1 MTDVCCTKNMTDV
14 CLEFEN
20 DSIIFSDEKKCCE
33 YKIKPPCI
41 SSSVNCNHKFSII
54 LPPAI
59 KTDSQLCGLIKYK
72 ISGTQDTQIK
82 LEYTK
87 KITVDDDGSIMANCF
102 ITTSD
107 RCKKKNIE
115 LIENH
120 TILNKINGY
129 VYYLKDTNEK
139 SAGIIAQEIENI
151 LPFAVHN
158 VNGIKSVN
166 YTIFIPYLIE
176 GYKDIQRTITK
187 IHFVILLLVLFNL
200 CTILLLVEINK
211 KI

>member
-1 MTDVCCTKNMTDV
+1 MTDI

-20 DSIIFSDEKKCCE
+20 DSIIFSDETNNAE

-41 SSSVNCNHKFSII
+41 SSSDNCNHKFSII
-54 LPPAI
+54 LPPATI
-59 KTDSQLCGLIKYK
+59 KTESESCGLIKYK